1 MQQVSEAGAW
11 VLSVVVVL
19 KLPCRRWNEQPIGR
33 QWRARNVISDCTQ
46 PENSGMFRQLR
57 QQRAGT
63 WDRMRTGG
71 KGGSQPPHDNA
82 GKSPPERALGLIRT
96 AMIEK
101 KITQSELADAADCH
115 EKTIQNLMAGKAVRQ
130 QTLFDVCMVLGLDY
144 EMVRAT
150 WSGEAPGSVAITG
163 ERPGK
168 VSVSDS
174 PAPGGMGGEISPVY
188 MGAYTRAGVDHYVGT
203 YLTLRPHFAD
213 PSRIMAYRT
222 DIAWDPIW
230 PSLTFEERDR
240 PDAGYAHRGRVYIPA
255 SAAYIHLVSLTKG
268 AMRMVMVSQPDRAG
282 TLRGLIA
289 TQHKNGAMLVPVST
303 PIVYAQRADF
313 AGVALG
319 EIGPS
324 DGAYG
329 TYHQLLRE
337 TVEQG
342 YARLL
347 PVAGGPAK

>member
-1 MQQVSEAGAW
+1 LEDGAW
-11 VLSVVVVL
+11 GFSVVDDL
-19 KLPCRRWNEQPIGR
+19 KVPRRRWNYQPIRR
-33 QWRARNVISDCTQ
+33 QSWASIVIGDCAAPESSGKLPQLRLQRARN
-46 PENSGMFRQLR
+46 RQ
-57 QQRAGT
+57 
-63 WDRMRTGG
+63 RMRTGG
-71 KGGSQPPHDNA
+71 KSGGQPPHDKA
-82 GKSPPERALGLIRT
+82 DKSPLDQALALIRT

-144 EMVRAT
+144 ELVRAT

-163 ERPGK
+163 ERAGPTGASK
-168 VSVSDS
+168 DDA
-174 PAPGGMGGEISPVY
+174 PAPAGMGGEISPVY
-188 MGAYTRAGVDHYVGT
+188 MGAYTRAGVDHYIGT

-213 PSRIMAYRT
+213 PTRIVAYRT

-240 PDAGYAHRGRVYIPA
+240 PDVGYAHRGRVYIPA

-282 TLRGLIA
+282 TLRGIMT
-289 TQHKNGAMLVPVST
+289 TQHKNGAMLVPVSA
-303 PIVYAQRADF
+303 PIVYAQRTDF
-313 AGVALG
+313 AGVTLG

-324 DGAYG
+324 DGAYA
-329 TYHQLLRE
+329 TYHQFLRE

-347 PVAGGPAK
+347 PVAAMPAK